1 MTRAKIEDL
10 YPVKR
15 ITVTRVVE
23 DIPETATMNE
33 RDAIGRETKK
43 ALMVDLANEI
53 NSYANVCCHS
63 PFMGKYVVS
72 ASVILVPHENLKGAA
87 FE

>member
-1 MTRAKIEDL
+1 
-10 YPVKR
+10 
-15 ITVTRVVE
+15 
-23 DIPETATMNE
+23 MNE
-33 RDAIGRETKK
+33 RDAIARDAEK

-53 NSYANVCCHS
+53 NGYATVRRHS

-72 ASVILVPHENLKGAA
+72 ASVVLVPQILKGAA